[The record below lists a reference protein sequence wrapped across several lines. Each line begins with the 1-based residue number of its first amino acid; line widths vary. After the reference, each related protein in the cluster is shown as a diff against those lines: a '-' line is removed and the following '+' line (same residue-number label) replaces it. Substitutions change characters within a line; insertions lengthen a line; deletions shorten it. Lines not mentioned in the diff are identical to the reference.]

1 MSVSLED
8 RINQLISKSDCPDT
22 SVALGRILSLFDVL
36 AHGEQGHRDWLEQ
49 AIENHF
55 LGLPSPDYV
64 AK

>member
-1 MSVSLED
+1 MSVLLAERIAELKAQTRCEETAKMLD
-8 RINQLISKSDCPDT
+8 RINT
-22 SVALGRILSLFDVL
+22 LFGAV

-55 LGLPSPDYV
+55 LGLPMPDYV

>member
-1 MSVSLED
+1 M
-8 RINQLISKSDCPDT
+8 
-22 SVALGRILSLFDVL
+22 SVALNDRIAALKSKNGCEETAAFLDRVTSLFDVL

-55 LGLPSPDYV
+55 LGLPMPEYV

>member
-1 MSVSLED
+1 MSTALKDHLQVLID
-8 RINQLISKSDCPDT
+8 RSDCQET
-22 SVALGRILSLFDVL
+22 KEALSRITELFGSI

-55 LGLPSPDYV
+55 LGLPKPTYV